1 MFCHQKGDHS
11 DEAFLEKGAELVD
24 MVEKEANFKH
34 IEGHNGGD
42 IL

>member
-1 MFCHQKGDHS
+1 MFCHQKGGDS
-11 DEAFLEKGAELVD
+11 DEAFLEKWAEL
-24 MVEKEANFKH
+24 VEKEANFKH